1 MQLFYIWGVVNI
13 LDEAVIKEV
22 LKSMIIEK
30 IKDGGLV
37 LELTKRDIEKFK
49 HCLTL
54 IKDDSTPANKKREA
68 AKFIKSMNDGLKRLH
83 EITGEREFAIFYNYC
98 IEGKTRN
105 EIADALNIDIST
117 VARNKEKALKKLSII
132 LYPEINITNMM

>member
-1 MQLFYIWGVVNI
+1 VVNI
-13 LDEAVIKEV
+13 LNEAVIKEI
-22 LKSMIIEK
+22 LKSMIIEQLK
-30 IKDGGLV
+30 NGGLA

-49 HCLTL
+49 SSLAL
-54 IKDDSTPANKKREA
+54 IKDDSIPANEKRKVA
-68 AKFIKSMNDGLKRLH
+68 NFLKYMNDALKRLH
-83 EITGEREFAIFYNYC
+83 EIAGEREFAIFYNYC

-132 LYPEINITNMM
+132 IIQKLILLT

>member
-1 MQLFYIWGVVNI
+1 MVNI
-13 LDEAVIKEV
+13 LDEAVIKEI
-22 LKSMIIEK
+22 LKSMIIEQFK
-30 IKDGGLV
+30 NGGLV

-49 HCLTL
+49 HCLAL
-54 IKDDSTPANKKREA
+54 IKDVSIPANEKHEA
-68 AKFIKSMNDGLKRLH
+68 AIFIKGMNDALKRLH
-83 EITGEREFAIFYNYC
+83 AIAGEREFTIFYNYC

>member
-1 MQLFYIWGVVNI
+1 VVNI

-30 IKDGGLV
+30 IKDGGLA
-37 LELTKRDIEKFK
+37 LELVKRDIEKFK
-49 HCLTL
+49 HCLAL
-54 IKDDSTPANKKREA
+54 IKDTSIPANEKHEA
-68 AKFIKSMNDGLKRLH
+68 AIFIKGMNDALKRLH
-83 EITGEREFAIFYNYC
+83 AIAGEREFAIFYNYC